1 MNISKVTYS
10 KVFPLG
16 AYTNERIGA
25 EVDLQVGD
33 DPKQALA
40 DAKKLVE
47 EFHREANPYLFSVP
61 DNFIEG
67 EQKADDIPPQPKSIP
82 ELINECKTV
91 KELKSYRMIV
101 YTKAVPPETQELYET
116 KLREL
121 QSNQE
126 K

>member
-25 EVDLQVGD
+25 EIDLQVGD
-33 DPKQALA
+33 DPKQALS
-40 DAKKLVE
+40 DAKRLVE

-67 EQKADDIPPQPKSIP
+67 KQTAEDIPPQPKSIP

-91 KELKSYRMIV
+91 RDLKSYRMIV
-101 YTKAVPPETQELYET
+101 YTKSVPPETQELYET

-121 QSNQE
+121 QNNQ
-126 K
+126 

>member
-61 DNFIEG
+61 DNFIQG
-67 EQKADDIPPQPKSIP
+67 EETMQDAPPQPKSIS
-82 ELINECKTV
+82 ELIAECKTI
-91 KELKSYRMIV
+91 KDLKSYRMIV
-101 YTKAVPPETQELYET
+101 YTKDSPPETQEQYET

-121 QSNQE
+121 QNE
-126 K
+126 TK